1 MFGFTRHLQEQS
13 MDPLKLKQA
22 CDFTQDAANSPAA
35 RATSDKA
42 RSKPVRYTVPGLYL
56 TPFGDR
62 RNGCLKARC

>member
-1 MFGFTRHLQEQS
+1 
-13 MDPLKLKQA
+13 MDPLKLKQT
-22 CDFTQDAANSPAA
+22 CDFTQEAASTSAG

-42 RSKPVRYTVPGLYL
+42 RNKPVQYIVPGLYL